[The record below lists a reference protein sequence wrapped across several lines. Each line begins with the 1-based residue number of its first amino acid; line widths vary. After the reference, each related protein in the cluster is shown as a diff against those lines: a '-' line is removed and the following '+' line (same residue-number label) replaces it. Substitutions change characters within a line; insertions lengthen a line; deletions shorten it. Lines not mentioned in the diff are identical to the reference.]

1 MARPRFEVNIKLFI
15 IWLFALF
22 MQACNRP
29 VGIMGE

>member
-1 MARPRFEVNIKLFI
+1 MARPRFEVNKLFI